1 MTESIER
8 CGWNVRRST
17 SHALNPD
24 GPDLIRVGNGEL
36 GFYLPADLY
45 DDLSDDDFVALC
57 EAKRLHIE
65 SRPR

>member
-1 MTESIER
+1 
-8 CGWNVRRST
+8 
-17 SHALNPD
+17 LNPD